1 MKIAIFSGSIPSTT
15 FIEHLIEGVA
25 ETHSVLLFGVLQK
38 PKKYKSSQIKIYNT
52 PKNKVLNLLKT
63 SVRTIK
69 LLLKRP
75 KDLFKLLKEVK
86 QFNTLFSKWNWYTKW
101 LPIVL
106 NKPDILHLQ
115 WAKDVEYYMFLKRE
129 FNIKIL
135 LSLRG
140 AHINYSPIS
149 DPNLAEIYNQEFSN
163 INAFHAVSKAI
174 RLEAQKYAA
183 DPNLIQVI
191 HSPIPRLFFEAYKTL
206 KMEKKNT
213 LQIVSVGR
221 FHWKKGYNYM
231 LDALVLLKQQGISV
245 SYTIIGPKE
254 YTEDLLFQMHQLDLV
269 EEIRLLNSLPQEKLI
284 NTLKTFDLFVLPSVE
299 EGIAN
304 VVLEAMAIGVP
315 VLSTN
320 CGGMAEVIIP
330 KETGWLV
337 PVRDP
342 EALANAIVE
351 IKDTSEAELQNI
363 AKNAHYFVK
372 RHFNAEVSI
381 KQFLSLYESI

>member
-63 SVRTIK
+63 GVRTIK

-115 WAKDVEYYMFLKRE
+115 WAKDVEHYMFLKRE

-149 DPNLAEIYNQEFSN
+149 DPNLAEIYKEEFSN
-163 INAFHAVSKAI
+163 IDAFHAVSKAI
-174 RLEAQKYAA
+174 SLEAQKYAA
-183 DPNLIQVI
+183 APSRIHVI
-191 HSPIPRLFFEAYKTL
+191 HSPIPKQFFESFTTL
-206 KMEKKNT
+206 KKEQKHIF
-213 LQIVSVGR
+213 QIVSVGR

-231 LDALVLLKQQGISV
+231 LDTLVLLKQQGMLV

-254 YTEDLLFQMHQLDLV
+254 YTEDLLFQMHQLELAEDIKL
-269 EEIRLLNSLPQEKLI
+269 IDTLPQEKLI
-284 NTLKTFDLFVLPSVE
+284 QTLKSFDLLVLPSVE

-304 VVLEAMAIGVP
+304 VVLEAMAIGLP
-315 VLSTN
+315 VLSSN
-320 CGGMAEVIIP
+320 CGGMAEVVIP

-337 PVRDP
+337 PVRDT
-342 EALANAIVE
+342 EAFANAIVE
-351 IKDTSEAELQNI
+351 IKDISEAELQNI
-363 AKNAHYFVK
+363 AKNAHYYVK
-372 RHFNAEVSI
+372 KHFNAEDSI
-381 KQFLSLYESI
+381 KQFLSLYKSI